1 MSNDSFNILLDLIL
15 LDALLDN
22 SNLPLNISLSTPA
35 QILDKSND
43 GVSFKQIDFHIENMK
58 IILKK
63 SLTK

>member
-43 GVSFKQIDFHIENMK
+43 GVSFKQIDSHIENMK

>member
-15 LDALLDN
+15 LDTLLDN

-43 GVSFKQIDFHIENMK
+43 GVSFKQIDSHIENMK

>member
-22 SNLPLNISLSTPA
+22 SNFPLNISLSTPA
-35 QILDKSND
+35 QILHKSND
-43 GVSFKQIDFHIENMK
+43 GVSFKQIDSHIENMK